1 MFILKYSNLI
11 KNNNIIIII
20 YLFRSLGEMI
30 MENND
35 EKFIVTKRAGILGM
49 ARKCFFV
56 NY

>member
-1 MFILKYSNLI
+1 
-11 KNNNIIIII
+11 
-20 YLFRSLGEMI
+20 MI